1 MIVTVRVV
9 VAYAA
14 MCAIWGT
21 TWLAIKFS
29 LHDLPPVTGAG
40 VRFVIAAL
48 FLALLGRL
56 VSRTPGKAPSRRL
69 IVVLALTL
77 FGGNYALTYY
87 AETGLPSGL
96 VAVLFGTLPF
106 FVFGLGAMRGERV
119 GGGAVGGT
127 LLALAGVGAISLGPQ
142 SRGDWTYILAAL
154 AAAALSAYANT
165 ALKAEAGADPF
176 RTLPPA
182 MMLGG
187 AVMTVCGSVFEHPSW
202 ALALQPSSVAAVLYL
217 AVLGSGVAFW
227 LNHWVLR
234 HLATWVVGM
243 SALIIPVIAVA
254 VGALAG
260 HEAFNARELAGAAL
274 VIIGVWLALRSSRT
288 AIPASADDAAAPRA
302 A

>member
-1 MIVTVRVV
+1 
-9 VAYAA
+9 
-14 MCAIWGT
+14 
-21 TWLAIKFS
+21 
-29 LHDLPPVTGAG
+29 
-40 VRFVIAAL
+40 
-48 FLALLGRL
+48 
-56 VSRTPGKAPSRRL
+56 
-69 IVVLALTL
+69 
-77 FGGNYALTYY
+77 
-87 AETGLPSGL
+87 
-96 VAVLFGTLPF
+96 
-106 FVFGLGAMRGERV
+106 
-119 GGGAVGGT
+119 
-127 LLALAGVGAISLGPQ
+127 
-142 SRGDWTYILAAL
+142 
-154 AAAALSAYANT
+154 
-165 ALKAEAGADPF
+165 
-176 RTLPPA
+176 
-182 MMLGG
+182 
-187 AVMTVCGSVFEHPSW
+187 MTVCGSVFEHPSW